1 MKILQNHEL
10 KQSSFH
16 ENYTHQLETEEY
28 STNVTSIYSLKHQMR
43 YEVF

>member
-16 ENYTHQLETEEY
+16 KDYAYQLETEEY

-43 YEVF
+43 YEVI